1 MAVTL
6 RIGTFVALA
15 LALAALA
22 ACGGDDSPAPS
33 ESGDGAGAEATS
45 DGAESTADGKE
56 QMVESTSDSGAP
68 AMAIDTSKTYVA
80 TFTMAG
86 GDTFTVELFADKAP
100 VTVNS
105 FVHLTRKG
113 YFDGTTFHRVIPG
126 FMSQAGDPTG
136 TGTGGPGY
144 TFENEFHPDARHDAA
159 GMLSMAN
166 AGIRNGMA
174 TNGSQFFITH
184 APQPHLD
191 GVLPDGSPRTDCA
204 MPGKSCHTVF
214 GRVTDGLDIVVNLTP
229 RNPQTATTPGDRI
242 DTVVITE
249 E

>member
-1 MAVTL
+1 MIHSMGA
-6 RIGTFVALA
+6 IFALA
-15 LALAALA
+15 LALSVFA
-22 ACGGDDSPAPS
+22 ACGGDD
-33 ESGDGAGAEATS
+33 T
-45 DGAESTADGKE
+45 
-56 QMVESTSDSGAP
+56 STSSGSDSGTSSAEDTAQMDGSGTGDGAP
-68 AMAIDTSKTYVA
+68 AMTIDTSKTYTA
-80 TFTMAG
+80 TFTMVG
-86 GDTFTVELFADKAP
+86 GETFTVELFADKAP

-105 FVHLTRKG
+105 FVSLARRG
-113 YFDGTTFHRVIPG
+113 YFDRTTFHRVIPG

-166 AGIRNGMA
+166 AGIRNGKA

-191 GVLPDGSPRTDCA
+191 GVQPDGSPRTDCA

-214 GRVTDGLDIVVNLTP
+214 GRVTDGLDVVLAMTP
-229 RNPQTATTPGDRI
+229 RNPQTATTPGDGI
-242 DTVVITE
+242 EKVVITE